1 MLDFF
6 SQAALLSLLLLA
18 LAYVRLA
25 RAISYSGGVP
35 RVGSPGVLGYIQTA
49 LKWTIHAEDVI
60 KEGRQQFFGKP
71 FVIPTLVSLF
81 VLKIKMSLTA
91 TQSGPYFFLS
101 PEYLGRVRAGPDSVV
116 RRDQISE

>member
-6 SQAALLSLLLLA
+6 SQALLLFLLVT

-35 RVGSPGVLGYIQTA
+35 RVGRSGVLGYLQTA

-60 KEGRQQFFGKP
+60 KEGRKQFFGKP
-71 FVIPTLVSLF
+71 FVIPTLVSS
-81 VLKIKMSLTA
+81 IKLLINSL
-91 TQSGPYFFLS
+91 
-101 PEYLGRVRAGPDSVV
+101 
-116 RRDQISE
+116 